1 MLPPETKMT
10 SWPRLSLRAMSRSM
24 VLLLKLGS
32 VLMSI
37 AQATTRG
44 QAAVCSLGCNLNPG
58 GCLRAVLQYWNM
70 LI

>member
-1 MLPPETKMT
+1 
-10 SWPRLSLRAMSRSM
+10 MSRSM

-37 AQATTRG
+37 AQDTTRG
-44 QAAVCSLGCNLNPG
+44 QAAVCSLGCNLNLG
-58 GCLRAVLQYWNM
+58 GCLTAVLQYWNM